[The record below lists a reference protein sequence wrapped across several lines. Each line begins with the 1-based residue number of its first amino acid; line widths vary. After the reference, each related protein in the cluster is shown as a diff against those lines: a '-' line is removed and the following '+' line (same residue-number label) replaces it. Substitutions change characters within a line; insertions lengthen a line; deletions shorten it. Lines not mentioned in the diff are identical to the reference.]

1 MIRDYANHAANE
13 RTFLAWVRTSVAVIA
28 LGLVIERFN
37 FFLLSIEKTFPGEGP
52 SHAQVE
58 KLSGPLGR
66 YGGLGLVLGGG
77 TLIVIS
83 ALRFLRTERLLQD
96 EEVHPVGRA
105 HFEFFLL
112 TTMVLCVACFGVYVA
127 LD

>member
-1 MIRDYANHAANE
+1 MIREYANHAANE

-28 LGLVIERFN
+28 LGLVVERFN
-37 FFLLSIEKTFPGEGP
+37 LFLLTIEKTLPGEGP
-52 SHAQVE
+52 PVAQLE

-66 YGGLGLVLGGG
+66 YGGLGLILGGG
-77 TLIVIS
+77 TLIAIS

-105 HFEFFLL
+105 HLEFFLL
-112 TTMVLCVACFGVYVA
+112 TTMVLCVAGFGVYVS
-127 LD
+127 LE